1 MLRRKGVHPGRQK
14 EVQLLHGELVEHRP
28 EDGRHVLVRQCQA
41 VHRHAVDAAAPGD
54 LPGDGL
60 GPLRPGLLAVQKDDE
75 GFSKLLKLPDD
86 PFLRFPVVLPGNAGD
101 AAVSGDDDADGGVLP
116 DDLPGTGLRRLRHGD
131 LMVKPGG
138 GHHPGGVPLQ
148 LAHGP
153 GDHVAHAVDEP
164 NGEGRA
170 SLQRHVGGLLRHE
183 LGLRRHDGAAGA
195 ALGQLIPGPLPA
207 VDVVDVGDDLRL
219 HETLDEGGLPGPHRA
234 HDADVNV
241 ARRPCGDALIDGC
254 VCHSIPSLS
263 ALHADAVS
271 YVPGRASMP
280 PPCTVRPPL
289 KYHCLKFT
297 ISFCVFQHHSAKF
310 PLYSYLISVVK
321 Y

>member
-1 MLRRKGVHPGRQK
+1 MQLTPQRREISPAMAWARS
-14 EVQLLHGELVEHRP
+14 
-28 EDGRHVLVRQCQA
+28 
-41 VHRHAVDAAAPGD
+41 D
-54 LPGDGL
+54 LGSSQF
-60 GPLRPGLLAVQKDDE
+60 RRTM
-75 GFSKLLKLPDD
+75 KLLKRPDD

-138 GHHPGGVPLQ
+138 GHHPGGIPLQ

-153 GDHVAHAVDEP
+153 GHHVAHTVDEP
-164 NGEGRA
+164 NGEGRT

-219 HETLDEGGLPGPHRA
+219 HETLDEGG
-234 HDADVNV
+234 
-241 ARRPCGDALIDGC
+241 CKC
-254 VCHSIPSLS
+254 
-263 ALHADAVS
+263 
-271 YVPGRASMP
+271 
-280 PPCTVRPPL
+280 RPPSVWRCSDRWM
-289 KYHCLKFT
+289 CL
-297 ISFCVFQHHSAKF
+297 S
-310 PLYSYLISVVK
+310 
-321 Y
+321 